1 MSDRFE
7 GAVRNAS
14 GRVQETAGELVGD
27 ARTQAGG
34 AYKQAAGAIQ
44 ENAATFR
51 DVIRSQPLVAALV
64 AAGIGYFLGRLS

>member
-27 ARTQAGG
+27 ARTQATALLGLL
-34 AYKQAAGAIQ
+34 
-44 ENAATFR
+44 R
-51 DVIRSQPLVAALV
+51 DEAKVL
-64 AAGIGYFLGRLS
+64 